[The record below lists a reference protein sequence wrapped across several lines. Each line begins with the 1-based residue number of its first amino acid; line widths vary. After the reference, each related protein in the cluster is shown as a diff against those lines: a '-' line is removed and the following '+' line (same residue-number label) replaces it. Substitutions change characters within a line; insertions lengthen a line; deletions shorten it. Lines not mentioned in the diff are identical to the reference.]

1 MFVFVHL
8 LFGILVRHAGDLPSY
23 LHLWH
28 NELFDRAMIFC
39 CYLFRFICW
48 GPVHLWVFNC
58 GELS

>member
-28 NELFDRAMIFC
+28 NELFDRAMIFVAT
-39 CYLFRFICW
+39 YLDLFAGALCIYGFST
-48 GPVHLWVFNC
+48 VVN
-58 GELS
+58 